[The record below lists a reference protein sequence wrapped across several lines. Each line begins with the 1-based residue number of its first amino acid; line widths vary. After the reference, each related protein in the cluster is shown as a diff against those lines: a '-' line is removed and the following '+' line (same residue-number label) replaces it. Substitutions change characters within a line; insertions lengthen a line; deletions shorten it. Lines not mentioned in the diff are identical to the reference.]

1 MALKSGALT
10 PGFSK
15 QLVSQEKNNQC
26 HHIGNAWIFSS
37 ISHSKRNC
45 NKTHGMGKV
54 WEIDTH
60 TFPIAWVLFSIEIPI
75 LCYNSSYGKCMGFP
89 ISFSNYGKMQ
99 QNPSYGENLGSWYPY
114 FSHSMGAFY
123 PLDFHPM
130 VYFIIW
136 EMHMFSHQ
144 FPIAWEKTAKSIEW
158 GKPKKLVPSKI
169 LQNPLYVENLGIATH
184 TFPIVWV
191 LFPII
196 FPSYGILHR
205 MENAWVFLSNFP

>member
-1 MALKSGALT
+1 
-10 PGFSK
+10 
-15 QLVSQEKNNQC
+15 
-26 HHIGNAWIFSS
+26 
-37 ISHSKRNC
+37 
-45 NKTHGMGKV
+45 MGKV

-136 EMHMFSHQ
+136 EIHMFSHQ
-144 FPIAWEKTAKSIEW
+144 FPITQEKTAKSIEW
-158 GKPKKLVPSKI
+158 GKPRKLVPGKI

-184 TFPIVWV
+184 TFPIV
-191 LFPII
+191 
-196 FPSYGILHR
+196 
-205 MENAWVFLSNFP
+205 